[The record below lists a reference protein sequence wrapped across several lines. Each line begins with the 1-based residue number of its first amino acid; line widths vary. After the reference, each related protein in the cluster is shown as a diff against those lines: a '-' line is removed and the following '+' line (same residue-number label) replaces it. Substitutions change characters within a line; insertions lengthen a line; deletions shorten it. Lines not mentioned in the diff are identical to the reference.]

1 METIQAIILGIVQGL
16 TEVLPVSSSGHL
28 QLAKE
33 LLGVDPEVGG
43 LTFDLTLHAATVLS
57 TIVVLWSEIKRLVV
71 GLFSKRFNAEQAY
84 VLKIILSMIPV
95 VIVGFTLEPFL
106 QSLVEDLPNHGILL
120 LVGAMLLVTAI
131 LLTFA
136 YYAKPR
142 HKETISY
149 RDAFIIGLAQ
159 AVATLPGLSRS
170 GTTISTGLLL
180 GVQRSEVSKFSFL
193 MVLVPIIGM
202 NLLELIGA
210 PTGGEGIGTW
220 QLVGGFAAAYLTGTL
235 ACRWMIR
242 IVNRG
247 KLTWFAVYCAAVGL
261 LSIGFGIF
269 H

>member
-16 TEVLPVSSSGHL
+16 TEFLPVSSSGHL

-106 QSLVEDLPNHGILL
+106 QSLVGT
-120 LVGAMLLVTAI
+120 MLLVTAV

-142 HKETISY
+142 HKATISY

-170 GTTISTGLLL
+170 GTTIATGLIL
-180 GVQRSEVSKFSFL
+180 GNRKESVAQFSFL
-193 MVLVPIIGM
+193 MVLAPILGKM
-202 NLLELIGA
+202 VLDLMSGELA
-210 PTGGEGIGTW
+210 AQSIGTAP
-220 QLVGGFAAAYLTGTL
+220 LLAGFAAAFVVGCL
-235 ACRWMIR
+235 ACKFMIN
-242 IVNRG
+242 IVKRG
-247 KLTWFAVYCAAVGL
+247 KLNWFAIYCTLVGGL
-261 LSIGFGIF
+261 AIIRYFVIQ
-269 H
+269 

>member
-16 TEVLPVSSSGHL
+16 TEFLPVSSSGHL

-159 AVATLPGLSRS
+159 ACAAMPGLSRS
-170 GTTISTGLLL
+170 GTTIATGLLL
-180 GVQRSEVSKFSFL
+180 GPILLPDGAGTDPGQDGSRPDERRTGRPKHRDRTPARRIRCCVRSRLS
-193 MVLVPIIGM
+193 
-202 NLLELIGA
+202 
-210 PTGGEGIGTW
+210 
-220 QLVGGFAAAYLTGTL
+220 
-235 ACRWMIR
+235 
-242 IVNRG
+242 
-247 KLTWFAVYCAAVGL
+247 GL
-261 LSIGFGIF
+261 QI
-269 H
+269 HDKHR

>member
-16 TEVLPVSSSGHL
+16 TEFLPVSSSGHL

-159 AVATLPGLSRS
+159 S
-170 GTTISTGLLL
+170 GTTIATGLIL
-180 GVQRSEVSKFSFL
+180 GNRKESVAQFSFL
-193 MVLVPIIGM
+193 MVLAPILGKM
-202 NLLELIGA
+202 VLDLMSGELA
-210 PTGGEGIGTW
+210 AQSIGTAP
-220 QLVGGFAAAYLTGTL
+220 LLAGFAAAFVVGCL
-235 ACRWMIR
+235 ACKFMIN
-242 IVNRG
+242 IVKRG
-247 KLTWFAVYCAAVGL
+247 KLNWFAIYCTLVGGL
-261 LSIGFGIF
+261 AIIRYFVIQ
-269 H
+269 

>member
-16 TEVLPVSSSGHL
+16 TEFLPVSSSGHL

-159 AVATLPGLSRS
+159 ALGHDDRHGTDSGQPQGERGPILLPDGAGTDPGQDGSRPDERRTGRPKHRDRTPARRIRCCVRSRLSGLQIHDKHR
-170 GTTISTGLLL
+170 
-180 GVQRSEVSKFSFL
+180 
-193 MVLVPIIGM
+193 
-202 NLLELIGA
+202 
-210 PTGGEGIGTW
+210 
-220 QLVGGFAAAYLTGTL
+220 
-235 ACRWMIR
+235 
-242 IVNRG
+242 
-247 KLTWFAVYCAAVGL
+247 
-261 LSIGFGIF
+261 
-269 H
+269 

>member
-16 TEVLPVSSSGHL
+16 TEFLPVSSSGHL

-149 RDAFIIGLAQ
+149 RDAFLIGVAQ
-159 AVATLPGLSRS
+159 AA
-170 GTTISTGLLL
+170 
-180 GVQRSEVSKFSFL
+180 E
-193 MVLVPIIGM
+193 IGR
-202 NLLELIGA
+202 A
-210 PTGGEGIGTW
+210 H
-220 QLVGGFAAAYLTGTL
+220 V
-235 ACRWMIR
+235 
-242 IVNRG
+242 
-247 KLTWFAVYCAAVGL
+247 
-261 LSIGFGIF
+261 
-269 H
+269 

>member
-16 TEVLPVSSSGHL
+16 TEFLPVSSSGHL

-136 YYAKPR
+136 YYANR
-142 HKETISY
+142 HGTDSGQPQGERGPILLPDGAGTDPGQDGSRPDERRTGRPKH
-149 RDAFIIGLAQ
+149 RDRTPARRIRCCVRSRLSGLQ
-159 AVATLPGLSRS
+159 IHDKHR
-170 GTTISTGLLL
+170 
-180 GVQRSEVSKFSFL
+180 
-193 MVLVPIIGM
+193 
-202 NLLELIGA
+202 
-210 PTGGEGIGTW
+210 
-220 QLVGGFAAAYLTGTL
+220 
-235 ACRWMIR
+235 
-242 IVNRG
+242 
-247 KLTWFAVYCAAVGL
+247 
-261 LSIGFGIF
+261 
-269 H
+269 

>member
-16 TEVLPVSSSGHL
+16 TEFLPVSSSGHL

-136 YYAKPR
+136 YPATRRPSPTATPSSSVWRRRSPHCRVCRARARRSPR
-142 HKETISY
+142 
-149 RDAFIIGLAQ
+149 D
-159 AVATLPGLSRS
+159 
-170 GTTISTGLLL
+170 
-180 GVQRSEVSKFSFL
+180 
-193 MVLVPIIGM
+193 
-202 NLLELIGA
+202 
-210 PTGGEGIGTW
+210 
-220 QLVGGFAAAYLTGTL
+220 
-235 ACRWMIR
+235 
-242 IVNRG
+242 
-247 KLTWFAVYCAAVGL
+247 
-261 LSIGFGIF
+261 
-269 H
+269 

>member
-16 TEVLPVSSSGHL
+16 TEFLPVSSSGHL

-120 LVGAMLLVTAI
+120 LVGTMLLVTAV

-142 HKETISY
+142 HKRPSPTATPSSSVWRRQSPHCRVCRARARRSP
-149 RDAFIIGLAQ
+149 RD
-159 AVATLPGLSRS
+159 
-170 GTTISTGLLL
+170 
-180 GVQRSEVSKFSFL
+180 
-193 MVLVPIIGM
+193 
-202 NLLELIGA
+202 
-210 PTGGEGIGTW
+210 
-220 QLVGGFAAAYLTGTL
+220 
-235 ACRWMIR
+235 
-242 IVNRG
+242 
-247 KLTWFAVYCAAVGL
+247 
-261 LSIGFGIF
+261 
-269 H
+269 